1 MEFTLPTT
9 QTEMYNTLKELFY
22 YYRIRRGGYAGISL
36 ENISLERMQFTPL
49 TDQQLISKA
58 EVTLA
63 AKHEKEITEYVE
75 KLNIELEK
83 IVAKMDAIPTQ
94 KAELIGKTTESYA
107 ESIRKIELT
116 IAKNGLSESSILA
129 DKITALE
136 QSKNL
141 RISEIDEEYYNML
154 VELNSQR
161 SALEILIGNA
171 SSHFEEI
178 HRKEIIAKTQELKD
192 EQIEAER
199 EVFRYNNGLDE
210 KEKRYANTVAQTNA
224 TLEIRFLE
232 IRSAEYTKDELIEMG
247 YYEDVIDCVC
257 GYYDR
262 SDAITAYKNIVN
274 DKKLSIYLD
283 DYYDSIL
290 YMYKSRAGV

>member
-9 QTEMYNTLKELFY
+9 QAEMYNTLQQIFY

-36 ENISLERMQFTPL
+36 ENVSLERMQFTPL
-49 TDQQLISKA
+49 TDQQLMIKA
-58 EVTLA
+58 EVALA

-75 KLNIELEK
+75 KLNAELEE
-83 IVAKMDAIPTQ
+83 IVVKMDAIPMQ
-94 KAELIGKTTESYA
+94 KAELVGKTRESYA
-107 ESIRKIELT
+107 ESIRTIELS
-116 IAKNGLSESSILA
+116 IAKNGLSESSILV

-136 QSKNL
+136 QSKNQ

-154 VELNSQR
+154 LDLNAQR
-161 SALEILIGNA
+161 SALEILISNA

-178 HRKEIIAKTQELKD
+178 HQKEITAKTQELKD
-192 EQIEAER
+192 EQLEVER
-199 EVFRYNNGLDE
+199 DVFKYNNGLDE
-210 KEKRYANTVAQTNA
+210 KEKRYANMVAESNA

-262 SDAITAYKNIVN
+262 SDAIMAYKNIVA

-283 DYYDSIL
+283 DYYESIV